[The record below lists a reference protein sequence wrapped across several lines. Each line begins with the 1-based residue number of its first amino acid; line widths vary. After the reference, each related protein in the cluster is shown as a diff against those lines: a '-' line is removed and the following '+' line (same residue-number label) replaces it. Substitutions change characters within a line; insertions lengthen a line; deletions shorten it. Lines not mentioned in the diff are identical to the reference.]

1 MPPVVRERQR
11 HESISGPQHSTQREP
26 EALVI
31 GTRGQDHAAAIP
43 GLLIRETS
51 RLVNSISTLRWPSVA
66 ASGPPQVRHENLTPI
81 TEYFEFC
88 CDLSFLRGVP
98 YSQPSI
104 RFFQH
109 KERCLLN
116 HKCEK
121 QVVSNSN
128 SFKVPERQVTSAD
141 DREKYFARCSI
152 NPYRSL

>member
-1 MPPVVRERQR
+1 M
-11 HESISGPQHSTQREP
+11 HF
-26 EALVI
+26 
-31 GTRGQDHAAAIP
+31 
-43 GLLIRETS
+43 S
-51 RLVNSISTLRWPSVA
+51 RLYSSSSSFEFGGFGITEPRHRRAVEDNPDGDVLGKVLEMMLCAPGHEHTQRWPSAA

-98 YSQPSI
+98 YSQPGI

-128 SFKVPERQVTSAD
+128 SFKVQERQVTSAD